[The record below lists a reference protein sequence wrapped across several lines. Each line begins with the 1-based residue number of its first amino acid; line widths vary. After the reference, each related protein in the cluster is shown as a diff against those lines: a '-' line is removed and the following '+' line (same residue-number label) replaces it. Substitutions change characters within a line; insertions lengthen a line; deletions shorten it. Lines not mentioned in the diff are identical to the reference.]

1 MSQRT
6 ENKDTFLWIFYKT
19 DFKKITSRV
28 PMVIRIHDLS
38 QILETNAL
46 PKTKNYETA
55 KKEVV
60 WIDSQQLNYKYR
72 GKVPL

>member
-1 MSQRT
+1 
-6 ENKDTFLWIFYKT
+6 
-19 DFKKITSRV
+19 
-28 PMVIRIHDLS
+28 MVIRIHDLS

-55 KKEVV
+55 KKEVI